1 MSKKYTNYSRMAKED
16 TPEIAVESVIND
28 SDFDEVEEE
37 TIVENSEESVSEDK
51 VARGTITGTV
61 VGCEKLN
68 VRKVPFAN
76 GEIVCVIAKGS
87 IVVIDEIEST
97 DEWYKV
103 CVENGA
109 EGFCMKK
116 FVNAVSL

>member
-16 TPEIAVESVIND
+16 TPEIAVESVAND

-37 TIVENSEESVSEDK
+37 AIVGDAEEIVSEGEP
-51 VARGTITGTV
+51 ARVTITGTV
-61 VGCEKLN
+61 AGCEKLN
-68 VRKVPFAN
+68 VRKAPFAN
-76 GEIVCVIAKGS
+76 GEVVCVIAKGS

-103 CVENGA
+103 CAENGA

-116 FVNAVSL
+116 FINTESL

>member
-1 MSKKYTNYSRMAKED
+1 MSKKYTNYSRMAKEN
-16 TPEIAVESVIND
+16 TPEVAVESVTSD
-28 SDFDEVEEE
+28 SDFDEVEEK
-37 TIVENSEESVSEDK
+37 TIVEDSEEIASEDK

-103 CVENGA
+103 CAENGA